1 MTRKL
6 FGVDIDDKSY
16 IERIEQAQCSRMS
29 SIFKNQSK
37 DVDDVVPSDKKRE
50 LLQAKMEKLRL
61 LVTKNRVKNRII
73 SSSNMNKPCSISK
86 LRVHDNSNTV
96 IN

>member
-1 MTRKL
+1 MIDNELDGRAGVTRKL

-37 DVDDVVPSDKKRE
+37 DGDDVVPSDKKRE

-61 LVTKNRVKNRII
+61 LVTKNRVKFVLSALLI
-73 SSSNMNKPCSISK
+73 
-86 LRVHDNSNTV
+86 
-96 IN
+96 